1 MLYTSPNI
9 EIESKNVFFFYL
21 ILNEYSLLLELILQ
35 PITNSTCAN
44 KRGNNKNNNNNM
56 KVRPSGKVNINKYK
70 IEDRVFIKSRLSKG
84 ENSFQY

>member
-1 MLYTSPNI
+1 MLG
-9 EIESKNVFFFYL
+9 FFNL

-44 KRGNNKNNNNNM
+44 KCGSNNNNM
-56 KVRPSGKVNINKYK
+56 KVMLSGKVNIHNYQT
-70 IEDRVFIKSRLSKG
+70 EDRLFIKSRLSKG